1 MSRKVSIL
9 GAFIAFIAVNNIIA
23 FSFNLGAPYYVIMG
37 GSLLFALLQS
47 KVLSFDVP
55 MLLLYLACA
64 LSIIGNPVPAFF
76 QPWGRLVSFTL
87 VTMLISPF
95 IKSEFLYRF
104 RVVTF
109 KMVQWLLQ
117 PVVLGSLLVYFLG
130 ISFGRRDFAG
140 ITTQSM
146 LIAPVSAN
154 VIITGIYFLTR
165 KKTLKRNYRIYLIV
179 LVIAAFITLL
189 LAASRTAIIAAVVS
203 LLFYFY
209 VVNKANLIKFLKYIF
224 LLAIVM
230 AATYSLWS
238 PYLENVIRKN
248 EGSIAAGGIASSREE
263 HWNTRLLEFKSSPC
277 IGIGFASVSIQSRDG
292 ATFDQDSGRVETG
305 SSWLS
310 VLSMTGI
317 FGFGAFMGLFVRAF
331 GQLKKVG
338 RNDLC
343 HASYLS
349 ALLIF
354 WCFHMMAEGYIFGA
368 GGFLFFSVWLLLGCI
383 DALGRNKNLIMAG
396 NNIHI

>member
-1 MSRKVSIL
+1 MSRKVNVLSV
-9 GAFIAFIAVNNIIA
+9 FVAFIAVNNIIA
-23 FSFNLGAPYYVIMG
+23 FSFNLGAPYYIIMG
-37 GSLLFALLQS
+37 ASLLFALLQS
-47 KVLSFDVP
+47 KVLSFDIP

-64 LSIIGNPVPAFF
+64 LSIVGNPVPEFF
-76 QPWGRLVSFTL
+76 QPWGRLASFIM

-104 RVVTF
+104 RIITF
-109 KMVQWLLQ
+109 KIVQWLLQ
-117 PVVLGSLLVYFLG
+117 PVVWGSLLAYFLG
-130 ISFGRRDFAG
+130 ISFGRGVFAG
-140 ITTQSM
+140 ITVHSM
-146 LIAPVSAN
+146 LVAPVSAN
-154 VIITGIYFLTR
+154 VIITDIYFLTR
-165 KKTLKRNYRIYLIV
+165 RKTLKRNYRIYFVVLI
-179 LVIAAFITLL
+179 IAAFITLL

-209 VVNKANLIKFLKYIF
+209 VVNRANLIKFLKYIF

-248 EGSIAAGGIASSREE
+248 EGSIAAGGITSSRDE
-263 HWNTRLLEFKSSPC
+263 HWKARLSEFESSPC
-277 IGIGFASVSIQSRDG
+277 IGIGFASVSTHLKIG
-292 ATFDQDSGRVETG
+292 ANFDQDSGQVETG

-317 FGFGAFMGLFVRAF
+317 FGFCAFMSLFIRAF
-331 GQLKKVG
+331 GQLKKAG
-338 RNDLC
+338 HNDLC
-343 HASYLS
+343 YASYLS

-368 GGFLFFSVWLLLGCI
+368 GGFLFFNVWLLLGCI
-383 DALGRNKNLIMAG
+383 DALGRGKNLMMSG

>member
-1 MSRKVSIL
+1 MSRKVNIL
-9 GAFIAFIAVNNIIA
+9 GTFIAFIAVNNIIA

-47 KVLSFDVP
+47 QVLSFDVP

-76 QPWGRLVSFTL
+76 QPWGRLTSF
-87 VTMLISPF
+87 VMMTMLISPF

-130 ISFGRRDFAG
+130 ISFGRRDWAG

-154 VIITGIYFLTR
+154 V
-165 KKTLKRNYRIYLIV
+165 KLKRNYRIYFVV
-179 LVIAAFITLL
+179 LAIASFITLL
-189 LAASRTAIIAAVVS
+189 LAASRTAIIAVVVS

-209 VVNKANLIKFLKYIF
+209 VVNRANFIKFFKYIF
-224 LLAIVM
+224 LLVIFLS
-230 AATYSLWS
+230 ATYSFWS
-238 PYLENVIRKN
+238 PYLENVTRKN
-248 EGSIAAGGIASSREE
+248 EGSMAAGGITSSREE
-263 HWNTRLLEFKSSPC
+263 HWDTRLSEFKSSPC

-292 ATFDQDSGRVETG
+292 ATFDQNSGQVETG

-317 FGFGAFMGLFVRAF
+317 FGFSAFMGLFVRAF

-383 DALGRNKNLIMAG
+383 DALGRNKNLMMAG
-396 NNIHI
+396 NNII

>member
-1 MSRKVSIL
+1 MSRKVNIL

-76 QPWGRLVSFTL
+76 QPWGRLVSF
-87 VTMLISPF
+87 
-95 IKSEFLYRF
+95 

-109 KMVQWLLQ
+109 KVVQWLLQ
-117 PVVLGSLLVYFLG
+117 PVVWGSLLVYFLG

-154 VIITGIYFLTR
+154 VMITGIYFLTR
-165 KKTLKRNYRIYLIV
+165 GKKLKRKYRIYFVV
-179 LVIAAFITLL
+179 LAIASFITLL
-189 LAASRTAIIAAVVS
+189 LAASRTAIIAVVVS

-209 VVNKANLIKFLKYIF
+209 VVNRANFIKFFKYIF
-224 LLAIVM
+224 LLVIFLS
-230 AATYSLWS
+230 ATYSFWS

-248 EGSIAAGGIASSREE
+248 EGSMAAGGITSSREE
-263 HWNTRLLEFKSSPC
+263 HWDTRLSEFKSSPC

-292 ATFDQDSGRVETG
+292 ATFDQNSGQVETG

-317 FGFGAFMGLFVRAF
+317 FGFSAFMGLFVRAF

-368 GGFLFFSVWLLLGCI
+368 GGFLFFNVWLLLGCI
-383 DALGRNKNLIMAG
+383 DALGRNKSLMVAG
-396 NNIHI
+396 NNII

>member
-1 MSRKVSIL
+1 MSRKVNIL

-76 QPWGRLVSFTL
+76 QPWGRFTSFIMM
-87 VTMLISPF
+87 TMLISPF

-154 VIITGIYFLTR
+154 VMITGIYFLTR
-165 KKTLKRNYRIYLIV
+165 GKKLKRNYRIYFVVLAIV
-179 LVIAAFITLL
+179 SFITLL
-189 LAASRTAIIAAVVS
+189 LAASRTAIIAVVVS

-209 VVNKANLIKFLKYIF
+209 VVNRANFIKFFKYIF
-224 LLAIVM
+224 LLVIFLS
-230 AATYSLWS
+230 ATYSFWS

-248 EGSIAAGGIASSREE
+248 EGSMAAGGITSSREE
-263 HWNTRLLEFKSSPC
+263 HWDTRLSEFKSSPC

-292 ATFDQDSGRVETG
+292 ATFDQNSGQVETRQFLVKCTFYDRNFRFQCFYG
-305 SSWLS
+305 P
-310 VLSMTGI
+310 
-317 FGFGAFMGLFVRAF
+317 FCQGFRAVE
-331 GQLKKVG
+331 KSRTK
-338 RNDLC
+338 
-343 HASYLS
+343 
-349 ALLIF
+349 
-354 WCFHMMAEGYIFGA
+354 
-368 GGFLFFSVWLLLGCI
+368 
-383 DALGRNKNLIMAG
+383 
-396 NNIHI
+396 

>member
-1 MSRKVSIL
+1 MSRKVNIL

-55 MLLLYLACA
+55 MLL
-64 LSIIGNPVPAFF
+64 SIIGNPVPAFF
-76 QPWGRLVSFTL
+76 QPWGRLVSFIMM
-87 VTMLISPF
+87 TMLISPF

-109 KMVQWLLQ
+109 KVVQWLLQ
-117 PVVLGSLLVYFLG
+117 PVVWGSLLVYFLG

-154 VIITGIYFLTR
+154 VMITGIYFLTR
-165 KKTLKRNYRIYLIV
+165 GKKLKRNYRIYFVV
-179 LVIAAFITLL
+179 LAIASFITLL
-189 LAASRTAIIAAVVS
+189 LAASRTAIIAVVVS

-209 VVNKANLIKFLKYIF
+209 VVNRANFIKFFKYIF
-224 LLAIVM
+224 LLVIFLS
-230 AATYSLWS
+230 ATYSFWS

-248 EGSIAAGGIASSREE
+248 EGSMAAGGITSSREE
-263 HWNTRLLEFKSSPC
+263 HWDTRLSEFKSSPC

-292 ATFDQDSGRVETG
+292 ATFDQNSGQVETG

-317 FGFGAFMGLFVRAF
+317 FGFSAFMGLFVRAF

-368 GGFLFFSVWLLLGCI
+368 GGFLFFNVWLLLGCI
-383 DALGRNKNLIMAG
+383 DALGRNKSLMVAG
-396 NNIHI
+396 NNII

>member
-9 GAFIAFIAVNNIIA
+9 GVFIAFIAVNNIIA

-76 QPWGRLVSFTL
+76 QPWGRLVSFIMM
-87 VTMLISPF
+87 TMLISPF

-104 RVVTF
+104 RIVTF
-109 KMVQWLLQ
+109 KTVQWLLQ

-154 VIITGIYFLTR
+154 VMITGIYFLTR
-165 KKTLKRNYRIYLIV
+165 GKKQKRNYRIYLVV
-179 LVIAAFITLL
+179 LAIASFITLL
-189 LAASRTAIIAAVVS
+189 LAASRTAIIAVVVS

-209 VVNKANLIKFLKYIF
+209 VVNRANFIKFLKYIF
-224 LLAIVM
+224 LLAIFLS
-230 AATYSLWS
+230 ATYSFWS

-248 EGSIAAGGIASSREE
+248 EGSMAAGGITSSREE
-263 HWNTRLLEFKSSPC
+263 HWDTRLSEFKSSPC
-277 IGIGFASVSIQSRDG
+277 IGIGFASVSTQSRDG
-292 ATFDQDSGRVETG
+292 ATFDQNSGQVETG

-354 WCFHMMAEGYIFGA
+354 WCFHMVAEGYIFGA
-368 GGFLFFSVWLLLGCI
+368 GGFLFFNVWLLLGCI
-383 DALGRNKNLIMAG
+383 DALGRNKNLMVAG
-396 NNIHI
+396 NNII

>member
-1 MSRKVSIL
+1 MSRKVNIL

-47 KVLSFDVP
+47 KVLFFDVP

-76 QPWGRLVSFTL
+76 QPWGRLVSFIMM
-87 VTMLISPF
+87 TMLISPF

-109 KMVQWLLQ
+109 KVVQWLLQ
-117 PVVLGSLLVYFLG
+117 PVVWGSLLVYFLG

-154 VIITGIYFLTR
+154 VMITGIYFLTR
-165 KKTLKRNYRIYLIV
+165 GKKLKRNYRIYFVV
-179 LVIAAFITLL
+179 LAIASFITLL
-189 LAASRTAIIAAVVS
+189 LAASRTAIIAVVVS

-209 VVNKANLIKFLKYIF
+209 VVNRANFIKFFKYIF
-224 LLAIVM
+224 LLVIFLS
-230 AATYSLWS
+230 ATYSFWS

-248 EGSIAAGGIASSREE
+248 EGSMAAGGITSSREE
-263 HWNTRLLEFKSSPC
+263 HWDTRLSEFKSSPC

-292 ATFDQDSGRVETG
+292 ATFDQNSGQVETG

-317 FGFGAFMGLFVRAF
+317 FGFSAFMGLFVRAF

-368 GGFLFFSVWLLLGCI
+368 GGFLFFNVWLLLGCI
-383 DALGRNKNLIMAG
+383 DALGRNKSLMVAG
-396 NNIHI
+396 NNII

>member
-1 MSRKVSIL
+1 MSRKVNIL
-9 GAFIAFIAVNNIIA
+9 SAFVAFIAVNNIIA
-23 FSFNLGAPYYVIMG
+23 FSFNLGTPYYIVMG
-37 GSLLFALLQS
+37 ASLLFALSQS
-47 KVLSFDVP
+47 KVLSFDIP

-64 LSIIGNPVPAFF
+64 LSIVGNPVPAFF
-76 QPWGRLVSFTL
+76 RPWERLVSFIM

-104 RVVTF
+104 RVRTF
-109 KMVQWLLQ
+109 KVVQWLLQ
-117 PVVLGSLLVYFLG
+117 PVVWGSLLVYFLG

-165 KKTLKRNYRIYLIV
+165 KETLKRNYRIYFVV

-189 LAASRTAIIAAVVS
+189 LAASRTAIIAVVVS

-209 VVNKANLIKFLKYIF
+209 VVNRANLIKFLKYIF
-224 LLAIVM
+224 LLAIVL

-238 PYLENVIRKN
+238 PYLENVSKKN
-248 EGSIAAGGIASSREE
+248 EGSVAAGGITSSRDD
-263 HWNTRLLEFKSSPC
+263 HWKTRLLEFKSSLC
-277 IGIGFASVSIQSRDG
+277 MGIGFASVSTQSGDG
-292 ATFDQDSGRVETG
+292 ATFDENSGQVETG

-317 FGFGAFMGLFVRAF
+317 FGFSVFVLLFVRAF

-338 RNDLC
+338 HNDLC

-354 WCFHMMAEGYIFGA
+354 WCCHMVAEGYIFAA
-368 GGFLFFSVWLLLGCI
+368 GSFLFFNVWLLLGCI
-383 DALGRNKNLIMAG
+383 NSYVANLRKG
-396 NNIHI
+396 

>member
-1 MSRKVSIL
+1 MSRKVNIL

-76 QPWGRLVSFTL
+76 QPWGRLVSFIMM
-87 VTMLISPF
+87 TMLISPF

-109 KMVQWLLQ
+109 KVVQWLLQ
-117 PVVLGSLLVYFLG
+117 PVVWGSLLVYFLG

-154 VIITGIYFLTR
+154 VMITGIYFLTR
-165 KKTLKRNYRIYLIV
+165 GKRLKRNYRIYFVV
-179 LVIAAFITLL
+179 LAIASFITLL
-189 LAASRTAIIAAVVS
+189 LAASRTAIIVS

-209 VVNKANLIKFLKYIF
+209 VVNRANFIKFFKYIF
-224 LLAIVM
+224 LLVIFLS
-230 AATYSLWS
+230 ATYSFWS

-248 EGSIAAGGIASSREE
+248 EGSMAAGGITSSREE
-263 HWNTRLLEFKSSPC
+263 HWDTRLSEFKSSPC

-292 ATFDQDSGRVETG
+292 ATFDQNSGQVETG

-317 FGFGAFMGLFVRAF
+317 FGFSAFMGLFVRAF

-368 GGFLFFSVWLLLGCI
+368 GGFLFFNVWLLLGCI
-383 DALGRNKNLIMAG
+383 DALGRNKSLMVAG
-396 NNIHI
+396 NNII